1 MHVALAHARARDAY
15 EAWSAAQLR
24 NITAAGIAHRRAQT
38 ARQLM
43 QDSDHAALIGDAP
56 LNALGNELFK
66 LGGCVLK
73 ISVGGAEAFGHRTE
87 RAHAAI
93 GFVGCSLIK
102 LDLARGLL
110 GAGKKAANHDRVGA
124 RSDRLGDVAG

>member
-1 MHVALAHARARDAY
+1 MPSTGTPSSNTAGGACGGCASVTEARPPQRL
-15 EAWSAAQLR
+15 S
-24 NITAAGIAHRRAQT
+24 
-38 ARQLM
+38 
-43 QDSDHAALIGDAP
+43 
-56 LNALGNELFK
+56 ALGNELFK

-124 RSDRLGDVAG
+124 RSDRFGDVAGIANAAVGYDRNARIAQCRGN